1 MLMKCRGEGE
11 QKCQREVG
19 GEKAREGQKGI
30 SVLVP
35 SINSPYIPANR
46 GEFSLITKWFIL
58 ISRHG

>member
-1 MLMKCRGEGE
+1 MKCRGEGE